1 MRIIGKVLVALAW
14 LCATAGLWGVA
25 WASPGCNTIGIASDG
40 SFVTDGTGFV
50 KGDTITV
57 HITNNTGNSH
67 IFLADATADYTTLA
81 GPTGTGFTYV
91 VPADTSHTLYF
102 GGSTYPGDT
111 VVSSCVNAPAPTV
124 SSVAPNAGAAT
135 GGSAVVITGSG
146 FTFATAVTF
155 GGTAATSFT
164 VNSSTQITAV
174 APAHAAGAVDV
185 VVTNNVGSG
194 TLAGGFTF
202 NSVGTP
208 NNVSTTVTL
217 SSSLNP
223 SQVGQ
228 AVTFTATVASG
239 GGTPTGTVT
248 FSDGGTVLGTVA
260 LTGGAAALT
269 TTGLSAGMHGITAAY
284 GGDSGYGAATSAPL
298 SQVVNIPTDSS
309 RLRAMQIVATKTV
322 SQISGQAV
330 SGAIDGAI
338 SDGFSDNPQLVTPSG
353 NGLRFNFAVDEGG
366 DTRTVSRWPDRDG
379 VSATTLAA
387 KPQAQATNRV
397 DDAFSAL
404 AYAGGAQATT
414 KAPARVTPRDWQLWI
429 DVRGSGLSG
438 RSGTQND
445 LSGDQVNVTAGL
457 TRKLTPDFL
466 LGVFAGYE
474 NFHYTSDYLTAK
486 LRGDGWTGGAYLGWR
501 FWDRL
506 RLDMA
511 VAYTG
516 LDYALTAGTA
526 AASLPGQRV
535 LVSGGVTGNY
545 RVASLDLEPS
555 VRVYALWEHQDGY
568 TDTLGT
574 TQTERNFSS
583 GRVSAG
589 FKATRPWLMTPD
601 VSVAP
606 YAGIYADYYFSKD
619 ATDTS
624 GLTAVAA
631 APLVALDAWSAR
643 AMSGVTVSFARGPR
657 LTLGGELGGLGSDYT
672 FWTAKAQASF
682 AF

>member
-1 MRIIGKVLVALAW
+1 MQIFRRALVALAC
-14 LCATAGLWGVA
+14 LLAMAGASGVA
-25 WASPGCNTIGIASDG
+25 WASPGCNTIAIAADG
-40 SFVTDGTGFV
+40 TGTDGTGFV
-50 KGDTITV
+50 KGDTITLR
-57 HITNNTGNSH
+57 ITNNTGNSS
-67 IFLADATADYTTLA
+67 IFLRDRATSSSYLA

-102 GGSTYPGDT
+102 GGTLYSGDT
-111 VVSSCVNAPAPTV
+111 VASSCVNAAAPTV

-135 GGSAVVITGSG
+135 GGSAVVITGTG
-146 FTFATAVTF
+146 FTFASAVTF

-164 VNSSTQITAV
+164 IDSATQITAV
-174 APAHAAGAVDV
+174 VPAHAAGTVDV

-194 TLAGGFTF
+194 TLSGGFTF
-202 NSVGTP
+202 NT
-208 NNVSTTVTL
+208 VSTTVSL
-217 SSSLNP
+217 VSSLNP
-223 SQVGQ
+223 SQAGQ
-228 AVTFTATVASG
+228 AVTFTATVASS
-239 GGTPTGTVT
+239 GGTPTGTMT
-248 FSDGGTVLGTVA
+248 FRHGGTVLGTVA

-269 TTGLSAGMHGITAAY
+269 TTGLTAGTHSITAAY
-284 GGDSGYGAATSAPL
+284 GGGSGYGAATSAPL
-298 SQVVNIPTDSS
+298 SQVVSVPTDSS

-322 SQISGQAV
+322 SQISGQAI
-330 SGAIDGAI
+330 SGAVDGAI
-338 SDGFSDNPQLVTPSG
+338 ADGFSDDPQRVTPSG
-353 NGLRFNFAVDEGG
+353 NGLRFNFAADDSG
-366 DTRTVSRWPDRDG
+366 DTTADARTEPQWPDRDG
-379 VSATTLAA
+379 VSATTPAA
-387 KPQAQATNRV
+387 TPRVQATNRV

-404 AYAGGAQATT
+404 AYAGGAPAPS
-414 KAPARVTPRDWQLWI
+414 KAPARLVPRDWQLWMDI
-429 DVRGSGLSG
+429 RGSGLRG
-438 RSGTQND
+438 TSGTQND

-474 NFHYTSDYLTAK
+474 NFHYSSDYLTAK

-526 AASLPGQRV
+526 AASLPGQRL

-545 RVASLDLEPS
+545 GVAGLALEPS
-555 VRVYALWEHQDGY
+555 LRVYALWEHQDGY

-589 FKATRPWLMTPD
+589 LKATRPWLVTPE
-601 VSVAP
+601 VAVAP
-606 YAGIYADYYFSKD
+606 YAGLYADYYFSKD

-624 GLTAVAA
+624 GLADLAA

-643 AMSGVTVSFARGPR
+643 AISGVSLSFAHGPR

-672 FWTAKAQASF
+672 FWTAKGQASF